1 MWGQHAGAI
10 PGHILAHMPMPSVFP
25 AAPVAPVAPVVLV
38 APVPAPVPV
47 PVHPQAAPVHRK
59 RARAVDVTSAE
70 FLQGPRP
77 TGDKDDA
84 EYRASTSVMG
94 RIPDGLPTCQNRLR
108 CPCPHPS
115 PEVIIYNMDDN
126 TVRLGQRYDAQ
137 GGRAR
142 GRYSSPAKVTPAPS
156 QTPGLGATPGPG
168 LERPFY
174 WRSDSP
180 YSPSADE
187 ESDSSHSS

>member
-1 MWGQHAGAI
+1 MYITTYFSTYAYAQRLSRWPLSGAS
-10 PGHILAHMPMPSVFP
+10 L
-25 AAPVAPVAPVVLV
+25 VAPVALV

-84 EYRASTSVMG
+84 EYQRQLVSWEEYQTAFPPVKIGSAAPAT
-94 RIPDGLPTCQNRLR
+94 I
-108 CPCPHPS
+108 HPRN
-115 PEVIIYNMDDN
+115 IIYNMDDN

-137 GGRAR
+137 GR
-142 GRYSSPAKVTPAPS
+142 GR
-156 QTPGLGATPGPG
+156 PGQVQLA
-168 LERPFY
+168 
-174 WRSDSP
+174 S
-180 YSPSADE
+180 
-187 ESDSSHSS
+187 